1 MFDNSMRATHLA
13 QRGCTTDKALTPK
26 AMDSQ
31 IIPDAPKAHETKR
44 NRSMRKV
51 NANDV
56 ARMAQVSRSAVSR
69 AFTPGASVA
78 PETRAR
84 IMSAAATLGYRPS
97 TFQAAI
103 QPTRRKRAAV
113 VMANLHS
120 PYFCHLYA
128 MYEAELTQ
136 REFAIEWRILTDP
149 MQIDATIADLVSDG
163 VDGIIVLS
171 GVPGAQ
177 VRKKVVAANIS
188 LVLLDRQDAV
198 EGAALVWI
206 DGPEIGRSV
215 AKMMQKE
222 GRQRPAAIAA
232 NPRRLTELQA
242 FADAMEAGGSSRC
255 RWVDTGW
262 TYENGVTAADHL
274 FSQGEMPDAI
284 FAASDYLAIAIADM
298 ARDKY
303 GLRVPEDVS
312 IIGFG
317 DTTQSRWLSHTTS
330 SIHLP
335 LLSMVQTAVATMTSR
350 IGQVSSAPPPRIWL
364 SCDVVERGTTLGLSH
379 PAGPGQDLLHT
390 L

>member
-1 MFDNSMRATHLA
+1 
-13 QRGCTTDKALTPK
+13 
-26 AMDSQ
+26 
-31 IIPDAPKAHETKR
+31 
-44 NRSMRKV
+44 
-51 NANDV
+51 
-56 ARMAQVSRSAVSR
+56 
-69 AFTPGASVA
+69 
-78 PETRAR
+78 
-84 IMSAAATLGYRPS
+84 
-97 TFQAAI
+97 
-103 QPTRRKRAAV
+103 V